1 MPTRLPNAR
10 IVIIDPNTTTRDTLA
25 QLLCF
30 VPGVE
35 VVGMSGSAYD
45 ALAQMPALQ
54 PTIMLLDLA
63 VADGDGADAIALL
76 VRQLPHVRVI
86 ALSAAGAAH
95 VLTPALAR
103 VIGILLIK
111 PITADTLS
119 KAVRHARQG
128 E

>member
-1 MPTRLPNAR
+1 LGHSDAHA
-10 IVIIDPNTTTRDTLA
+10 TTRNTLA
-25 QLLCF
+25 QLLFF

-35 VVGMSGSAYD
+35 VVGMTGSAHD

-63 VADGDGADAIALL
+63 VADGAGADAIALL
-76 VRQLPHVRVI
+76 VRQLPHMRII

-111 PITADTLS
+111 PITADTLT
-119 KAVRHARQG
+119 KALRYARQG